1 MTELTETPD
10 TPTLSALTD
19 RLEQTLS
26 TDPDPAIL
34 SQQAALLDQIF
45 TTIIDEQVV
54 PRLDTKSN
62 YPETVQGWLAFALR
76 AQKQSADALKTRAT
90 MEYMSALNTKALPPP
105 PDPAKRTEEK
115 P

>member
-45 TTIIDEQVV
+45 
-54 PRLDTKSN
+54 
-62 YPETVQGWLAFALR
+62 
-76 AQKQSADALKTRAT
+76 
-90 MEYMSALNTKALPPP
+90 
-105 PDPAKRTEEK
+105 
-115 P
+115 